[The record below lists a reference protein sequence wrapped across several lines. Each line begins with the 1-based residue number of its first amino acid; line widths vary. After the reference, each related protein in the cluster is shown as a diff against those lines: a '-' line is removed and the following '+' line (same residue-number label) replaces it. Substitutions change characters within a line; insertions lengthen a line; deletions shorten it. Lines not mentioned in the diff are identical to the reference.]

1 MAEEKTP
8 ATVGDSFAWPWPL
21 PIPLASTPRAIQTR
35 SGTSPVAAGARAGHV
50 RLPTV
55 AHTSRSGDRGHRTL
69 GNRGGP
75 CAPVRPLPFPS
86 HAFRPASGLG
96 AFRYP
101 ELIKVFDRFQLEY
114 EFLPETSTILD
125 SPNTTRSVKFTN
137 ALYITVFLPAEMCG
151 LGTIP
156 KRSPNRRPHSSVL

>member
-1 MAEEKTP
+1 MKTIICTEVQVERLAEEKTP

-35 SGTSPVAAGARAGHV
+35 SGTSPVAAGARARHV

-114 EFLPETSTILD
+114 EFLPETSTIRF
-125 SPNTTRSVKFTN
+125 PKHN
-137 ALYITVFLPAEMCG
+137 AEC
-151 LGTIP
+151 
-156 KRSPNRRPHSSVL
+156 